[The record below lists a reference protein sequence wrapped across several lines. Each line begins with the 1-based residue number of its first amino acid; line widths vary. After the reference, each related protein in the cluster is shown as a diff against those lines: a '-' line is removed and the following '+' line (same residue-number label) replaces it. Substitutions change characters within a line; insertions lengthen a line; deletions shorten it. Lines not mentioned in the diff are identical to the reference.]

1 MAFWNR
7 EFLPSRLI
15 DRKLSPLID
24 FDSMFDRLR
33 RDFYSPDLL
42 GDSFETLGPKVE
54 VQESDKNIKIC
65 AELPGM
71 KEKDISVTLRDNTLI
86 LEGERKSEK
95 KKEGKGYYRSEFS
108 YGSFYRAIPVNTEVD
123 QDQVEATYRDGILEV
138 NLVKLADSEST
149 SKKIE
154 IKH

>member
-1 MAFWNR
+1 
-7 EFLPSRLI
+7 
-15 DRKLSPLID
+15 
-24 FDSMFDRLR
+24 
-33 RDFYSPDLL
+33 
-42 GDSFETLGPKVE
+42 
-54 VQESDKNIKIC
+54 
-65 AELPGM
+65 M